1 MNFLGVKKYK
11 YDECNTLILPYPKE
25 GGVSYG
31 RGTRNG
37 PRSIIKASQQVELHP
52 YPDNLKIHTFMSL
65 IGQAYNTGLPELTQ
79 MIKLGK
85 EAGKFIMTIGGDHS
99 LTPAAFKPWADDD
112 VDILQFD
119 AHSDLR
125 DTYDGSKNSHACA
138 MRRCLELNNKTN
150 LYRFGIRNTSKE
162 EEQYIKKNSHRI
174 FRHTIPENKKL
185 YLTFDVDAFDVSLM
199 PATGTPE
206 PGGYM
211 WNETMHLLDSI
222 VKYNEIV
229 AVDVVEFAPI
239 KGIEAYDFVVAK
251 LCYEILKKVSNSC

>member
-11 YDECNTLILPYPKE
+11 YDECNTLIIPYPKE
-25 GGVSYG
+25 AGVSYG

-37 PRSIIKASQQVELHP
+37 PRAILKASQQVELHP
-52 YPDNLKIHTFMSL
+52 YPDNLKIHTFTSL
-65 IGQAYNTGLPELTQ
+65 IGQAYATGLPELSK
-79 MIKLGK
+79 MVVAGK
-85 EAGKFIMTIGGDHS
+85 EAGKFIMTLGGDHS
-99 LTPAAFKPWADDD
+99 ITPTLFEPWANED

-119 AHSDLR
+119 AHCDLR
-125 DTYDGSKNSHACA
+125 DKYDGSKTSHACA
-138 MRRCLELNNKTN
+138 MRRCMEINDKTN
-150 LYRFGIRNTSKE
+150 LYRFGIRNTSKSE
-162 EEQYIKKNSHRI
+162 AQYIKDNSHRI
-174 FRHTIPENKKL
+174 RTNIIPENKKL
-185 YLTFDVDAFDVSLM
+185 YLTFDIDAFDISLM

-206 PGGYM
+206 PGGLM

>member
-11 YDECNTLILPYPKE
+11 YNECNTLIIPYPKE
-25 GGVSYG
+25 AGISYG

-37 PRSIIKASQQVELHP
+37 PRAIIKASQQVELHP

-65 IGQAYNTGLPELTQ
+65 IGQSYNTGLPELTQ
-79 MIKLGK
+79 MIESAKK
-85 EAGKFIMTIGGDHS
+85 ENKFVMTIGGDHS
-99 LTPAAFKPWADDD
+99 LTPAAFKPWSQEQ

-125 DTYDGSKNSHACA
+125 NEYEGDKNSHACA
-138 MRRCLELNNKTN
+138 MRRCLEMNHKTN
-150 LYRFGIRNTSKE
+150 LYRFGIRNTSLE
-162 EEQYIKKNSHRI
+162 EELYIRENSHRI

-211 WNETMHLLDSI
+211 WNETMHLLDTI

-229 AVDVVEFAPI
+229 AVDIVEFAPI
-239 KGIEAYDFVVAK
+239 KGIEAYDFVVAR
-251 LCYEILKKVSNSC
+251 LCYEILKKVLNSC

>member
-1 MNFLGVKKYK
+1 
-11 YDECNTLILPYPKE
+11 
-25 GGVSYG
+25 
-31 RGTRNG
+31 
-37 PRSIIKASQQVELHP
+37 
-52 YPDNLKIHTFMSL
+52 MSL

-99 LTPAAFKPWADDD
+99 LTPAAFKPWADDN

-138 MRRCLELNNKTN
+138 MRRCLELNHKTN

-229 AVDVVEFAPI
+229 AVDIVEFAPI

-251 LCYEILKKVSNSC
+251 LCYEILRKISNSC

>member
-85 EAGKFIMTIGGDHS
+85 EAGKFVMTIGGDHS
-99 LTPAAFKPWADDD
+99 LTPAAFKPWADED

-138 MRRCLELNNKTN
+138 MRRCLELNHKTN
-150 LYRFGIRNTSKE
+150 LYSFGIRNTSLE
-162 EEQYIKKNSHRI
+162 EEIYIKENSHRI
-174 FRHTIPENKKL
+174 LRSTIPENKKL

-206 PGGYM
+206 PGGYF

-251 LCYEILKKVSNSC
+251 LCYEILRKVLNSC

>member
-138 MRRCLELNNKTN
+138 MRRCLDLNHKTN

-229 AVDVVEFAPI
+229 AVDIVEFAPI

-251 LCYEILKKVSNSC
+251 LCYEILRKISNSC

>member
-1 MNFLGVKKYK
+1 
-11 YDECNTLILPYPKE
+11 
-25 GGVSYG
+25 
-31 RGTRNG
+31 
-37 PRSIIKASQQVELHP
+37 
-52 YPDNLKIHTFMSL
+52 MSL

-138 MRRCLELNNKTN
+138 MRRCLELNYKTN

-211 WNETMHLLDSI
+211 WQETMHLLDTLI
-222 VKYNEIV
+222 KYNEIV
-229 AVDVVEFAPI
+229 ATPSFQPNPTPI
-239 KGIEAYDFVVAK
+239 IKTT
-251 LCYEILKKVSNSC
+251 KVCIVIGTG

>member
-11 YDECNTLILPYPKE
+11 YDECNTLIIPYPKE
-25 GGVSYG
+25 LGVSYG

-37 PRSIIKASQQVELHP
+37 PRAIIKASQQVELHP

-79 MIKLGK
+79 MIELAKKQNKLV
-85 EAGKFIMTIGGDHS
+85 MTIGGDHS
-99 LTPAAFKPWADDD
+99 LTPAAFKPWADDN

-125 DTYDGSKNSHACA
+125 NEYEGDKDSHACA
-138 MRRCLELNNKTN
+138 MRRCLEMNHKTN
-150 LYRFGIRNTSKE
+150 LYSFGIRNTSLE
-162 EEQYIKKNSHRI
+162 EEIYIKENSHRI
-174 FRHTIPENKKL
+174 FRSTIPENKKL

-206 PGGYM
+206 PGGYF

-251 LCYEILKKVSNSC
+251 LCYEILRKVLNSC

>member
-11 YDECNTLILPYPKE
+11 YDECNTLIIPYPKE

-99 LTPAAFKPWADDD
+99 LTPAAFKPWANDN
-112 VDILQFD
+112 VDIIQFD

-138 MRRCLELNNKTN
+138 MRRCLELNHKTN

-162 EEQYIKKNSHRI
+162 EE
-174 FRHTIPENKKL
+174 HTIPENKKL

-251 LCYEILKKVSNSC
+251 LCYEILKKVLNSR